1 MPKPIMGTKIVS
13 KQSQSVPNTGVKIS
27 ERSKLPPFLALDV
40 LQQAQALQQEG
51 RDIVHLEIG
60 QPSGAA
66 PDTVN
71 LALQQHL
78 KDVSAHG
85 YTVAF
90 GEPSLRNAI
99 ADHYNRWY
107 GNRPSID
114 NIAVTVGSSTAFAV
128 SFMAAF
134 DAGDVIAIPRPGYP
148 AYRNLMIGMGLTPR
162 HISAGPEQGW
172 KPMLEEMESWDR
184 LPDGLMIASPSNPT
198 GTVLDNAELQ
208 AICAWCSAHGVR
220 LISDEIYHGLAFSKR
235 CDTALN
241 YNKDAIIINS
251 FSKYFSMTGWRIG
264 WMILPD
270 ELVEASQKLIQ
281 NLFISAPTAIQRACV
296 SAFDCYGEFEA
307 HKIRYQQNRDLLLAG
322 LPREITD
329 KAAPSE
335 GAFYLYVDISSVTDD
350 SIEFAKALLHN
361 EAVATTPGVD
371 FDPIDGHKY
380 LRLSF
385 AGAPEHMEEAIIRI
399 NRFMRQQHIAVA

>member
-1 MPKPIMGTKIVS
+1 MSKQRQHKPISHTG
-13 KQSQSVPNTGVKIS
+13 TGVKLS

-40 LQQAQALQQEG
+40 LQQAQALGQAG
-51 RDIVHLEIG
+51 RDIIHLEIG
-60 QPSGAA
+60 QPSTAA
-66 PDTVN
+66 PEPVN
-71 LALQQHL
+71 QALKQHL
-78 KDVSAHG
+78 DDRSAHG

-90 GEPSLRNAI
+90 GETALRAAI
-99 ADHYNRWY
+99 AGHYDSWY
-107 GNRPSID
+107 GTRPPVD

-128 SFMAAF
+128 AFMAAF

-148 AYRNLMIGMGLTPR
+148 AYRNLMMGMGLTPR

-184 LPDGLMIASPSNPT
+184 LPEGLMIASPSNPT
-198 GTVLDNAELQ
+198 GTVLDSTELQ
-208 AICAWCSAHGVR
+208 TICTWCDRNGVR
-220 LISDEIYHGLAFSKR
+220 LISDEIYHGLAFSKT

-270 ELVEASQKLIQ
+270 QLIEASQKLIQ

-296 SAFDCYGEFEA
+296 SAFECYDEFEA
-307 HKIRYQQNRDLLLAG
+307 HKIRYQQNRDLLLSG
-322 LPREITD
+322 LPRQMTD
-329 KAAPSE
+329 SAAPSD
-335 GAFYLYVDISSVTDD
+335 GAFYLYADISSLTDD
-350 SIEFAKALLHN
+350 SISFAKALLQD
-361 EAVATTPGVD
+361 ESVATTPGVD

-385 AGAPEHMEEAIIRI
+385 AGSPDHIEEAVRRI
-399 NRFMRQQHIAVA
+399 NRFIGQQKSAVA

>member
-1 MPKPIMGTKIVS
+1 VS
-13 KQSQSVPNTGVKIS
+13 KQSQTKLRTGVKIS

-40 LQQAQALQQEG
+40 LQQTQALQREG

-60 QPSGAA
+60 QPSTAA
-66 PDTVN
+66 PEQVN
-71 LALQQHL
+71 IALQQHL
-78 KDVSAHG
+78 EEKSAHG

-90 GEPSLRNAI
+90 GEMSLRNAI
-99 ADHYNRWY
+99 ADHYDRWY
-107 GNRPSID
+107 GTRPEID

-128 SFMAAF
+128 TFMAAF

-148 AYRNLMIGMGLTPR
+148 AYRNLMMGMGLTPR

-184 LPDGLMIASPSNPT
+184 LPEGLMIASPSNPT
-198 GTVLDNAELQ
+198 GTVLDNHELQ
-208 AICAWCSAHGVR
+208 AICEWCSTHGVR
-220 LISDEIYHGLAFSKR
+220 LISDEIYHGLAFSKK

-270 ELVEASQKLIQ
+270 ELIEAGQKLIQ
-281 NLFISAPTAIQRACV
+281 NLFISAPTAIQRASV
-296 SAFDCYGEFEA
+296 SAFDCYDEFEA
-307 HKIRYQQNRDLLLAG
+307 HKTRYQHNRDMLLAG
-322 LPREITD
+322 LPSEITQN
-329 KAAPSE
+329 AAPSE
-335 GAFYLYVDISSVTDD
+335 GAFYLYVDISSLTDN
-350 SIEFAKALLHN
+350 SIDFAKALLQQ
-361 EAVATTPGVD
+361 ESVATTPGVD

-385 AGAPEHMEEAIIRI
+385 AGAPSQMEEAVRRF
-399 NRFMRQQHIAVA
+399 NRFICQPRIAAV